1 MFMGHYGPSFALR
14 RSAPRVSLGWLFVAA
29 QLLDYLWAIFVLLG
43 VEHAQVLPWLPASRL
58 DLYFMPYSHSLEAAL
73 AWSLLAGVVALWRVR
88 GGEHERIGAA
98 MVVGLT
104 VFSHWILD
112 AIVHRPDLGLLGD
125 ARKIG
130 LSLYDHAMASML
142 LEAAVLLAGAVVYA
156 RETRRRGAGRDT
168 GLIAFVI
175 ILLVVNV
182 VSTFGPPPPS
192 VRVAA
197 IFNLSVYTLA
207 AFAAFVVD
215 RGRTIVEVPGEAAAA
230 PDSQILVTPR

>member
-29 QLLDYLWAIFVLLG
+29 QLLDYVWAVLVLLG
-43 VEHAQVLPWLPASRL
+43 VERAQVTPWLPASRL
-58 DLYFMPYSHSLEAAL
+58 DLYFMPYSHSLEGAL
-73 AWSLLAGVVALWRVR
+73 AWSILAGVIALWTVR
-88 GGEHERIGAA
+88 GTEHERVAAA

-130 LSLYDHAMASML
+130 LSLYDHPVASML
-142 LEAAVLLAGAVVYA
+142 LEVTVLLAGALVYA
-156 RETRRRGAGRDT
+156 RETRLRGRGRDT
-168 GLIAFVI
+168 RFAAF
-175 ILLVVNV
+175 LVVLV
-182 VSTFGPPPPS
+182 LVQLVATFGPPPPS

-197 IFNLSVYTLA
+197 VFNLTVYTLA
-207 AFAAFVVD
+207 ALAAFVVD
-215 RGRTIVEVPGEAAAA
+215 RARVIADAPVSEAAVPA
-230 PDSQILVTPR
+230 P